1 MTASAQ
7 PRPGTPAAL
16 AHPGAP
22 AALARP
28 GALVALA
35 ACLGALVV
43 GLGGCAPDEVP
54 DPPPARAF
62 HAHVTEPPKPGDCW
76 QQPDYGVASDW
87 GWWQGDPA
95 VDCAEEHNSIT
106 VAVADLDPAFAYPRA
121 ETGERRELADQEFAA
136 VAAICDEAIG
146 TDVGMKRG
154 SRVTWFWYVPPPK
167 EWAAGE
173 RWVRCDIG
181 VTPLGPLEPPA
192 LEPLP
197 PTASEVVSRAFDD
210 YRLCMNTPYP
220 PPDTGDLLD
229 LAANVAVP
237 CDAAAQWEFGVSVEF
252 PDGELPAE
260 IDMGA
265 EIIQACD
272 GLLVT
277 RPDRTGSTMYTPNAE
292 GWAQG
297 NRTATCWLY

>member
-7 PRPGTPAAL
+7 PRAGSLAAR
-16 AHPGAP
+16 A
-22 AALARP
+22 ARP
-28 GALVALA
+28 GALPALA
-35 ACLGALVV
+35 ACLVALVG
-43 GLGGCAPDEVP
+43 GLGGCAPEEVP
-54 DPPPARAF
+54 DPPPARALRT
-62 HAHVTEPPKPGDCW
+62 HVTELPRPGDCW

-87 GWWQGDPA
+87 GWWQGEPA

-106 VAVADLDPAFAYPRA
+106 VAVADVDPTFAYPRT
-121 ETGERRELADQEFAA
+121 ETGERRELSDQEFAA
-136 VAAICDEAIG
+136 VGAICSDAIG

-181 VTPLGPLEPPA
+181 VTPLGPLPPTA

-210 YRLCMNTPYP
+210 YRLCMNTPHP
-220 PPDTGDLLD
+220 APDNGPLLEPS
-229 LAANVAVP
+229 ASVVVP

-252 PDGELPAE
+252 PDGDLPAE
-260 IDMGA
+260 DVMVSDIV
-265 EIIQACD
+265 QACVA
-272 GLLVT
+272 LLDIRT
-277 RPDRTGSTMYTPNAE
+277 DRTDGKMYVPNAE
-292 GWAQG
+292 SWAQG
-297 NRTATCWLY
+297 SRTATCWLF